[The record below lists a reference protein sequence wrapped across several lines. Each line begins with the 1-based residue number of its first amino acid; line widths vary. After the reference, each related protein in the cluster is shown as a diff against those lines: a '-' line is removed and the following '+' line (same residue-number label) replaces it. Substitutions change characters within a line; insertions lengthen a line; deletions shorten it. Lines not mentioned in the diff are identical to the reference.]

1 MNNSRQPRKPK
12 TQPSHSGGPPIPPNK
27 TAHGLNDEPPEGA
40 PLFISDP
47 VILKE
52 LATKLH
58 KRPFQIVADALEL
71 GQLILREIP
80 STSRRQRKLQK
91 NTDFGHNVLHD
102 L

>member
-52 LATKLH
+52 LSTKLH

-71 GQLILREIP
+71 GQLIFARDPIDFETAAEIAKKYGFRAQR
-80 STSRRQRKLQK
+80 ST
-91 NTDFGHNVLHD
+91 
-102 L
+102 